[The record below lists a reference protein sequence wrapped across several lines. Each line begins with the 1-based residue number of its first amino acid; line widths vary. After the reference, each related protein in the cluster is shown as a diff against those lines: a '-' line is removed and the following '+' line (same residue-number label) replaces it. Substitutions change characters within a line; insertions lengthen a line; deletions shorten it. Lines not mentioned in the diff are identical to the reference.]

1 MRNKDEILP
10 VIIGPTASGKTNL
23 AVYLARELNAEII
36 SADSRQ
42 VYREM
47 DIGTGK
53 DIEEYTFNNEKIIY
67 HLIDI
72 CEPGEKYNIN
82 LYYKDFVESLKKIR
96 YNNKLAILC
105 GGSGLYLQTALEGNE
120 LSCIPVNNELRKS
133 LSILEKHELQKKF
146 DSIHSYLKQKLDKTS
161 TKRLIRALEVNHFLK
176 SNPLP
181 KIERPIIKPVLFG
194 IDITRNERR
203 ERITKRLKER
213 LNNGMIEEVQ
223 RLQMKISNEEIKY
236 YGLEYF
242 FVTEFLEKRYDLNE
256 LYRRL
261 EIAIH
266 QFSKRQMTWFR
277 KMEKDG
283 YTIHWIKHSLS
294 MEQKLNFI
302 REKLKQQ

>member
-1 MRNKDEILP
+1 MRNKKEILP

-23 AVYLARELNAEII
+23 AVFLARELDAEII
-36 SADSRQ
+36 SADSRH

-53 DIEEYTFNNEKIIY
+53 DFEEYTFNNEKIIY

-82 LYYKDFVESLKKIR
+82 LYYRDFVDSLKKIR
-96 YNNKLAILC
+96 DNSKLAILC

-120 LSCIPVNNELRKS
+120 LSSIPVNNEFRKS
-133 LSILEKHELQKKF
+133 LSKLEKYELQKKF
-146 DSIHSYLKQKLDKTS
+146 DSIHYDLQQKLDKTS

-176 SNPLP
+176 SNSLP

-203 ERITKRLKER
+203 DRITNRLKER
-213 LNNGMIEEVQ
+213 LNNGMIEEVK
-223 RLQMKISNEEIKY
+223 RLQIKISNEDIKY

-242 FVTEFLEKRYDLNE
+242 FITEFLEKRYDLNE

-283 YTIHWIKHSLS
+283 YIIHWINHSLS
-294 MEQKLNFI
+294 MEQKLSFI
-302 REKLKQQ
+302 REKLKSK